1 MKKQI
6 LILAAIGVISLS
18 ANAYAQSNDSASP
31 SEPYV
36 SGSEENTDNKS
47 ENLAKKR
54 ETTREANQNRKN
66 KEEPVPEKPQN
77 RTGHDD

>member
-6 LILAAIGVISLS
+6 LVLAAIGVISLS
-18 ANAYAQSNDSASP
+18 ANAYAQSDNSTSP

-36 SGSEENTDNKS
+36 SDSEENTDNEKY
-47 ENLAKKR
+47 AKKR
-54 ETTREANQNRKN
+54 ESFIETNHNRKN
-66 KEEPVPEKPQN
+66 KDEPVPEKPQN